1 MGATDFEFQWL
12 DRNVIWA
19 VAEDVRKKFW
29 WESQIPMDV
38 EKIIESR
45 LGLIIQPEHFI
56 RRETDMD
63 AYLTIDR
70 KSIVVDHDMFMDER
84 YLNRL
89 RFSFAHELGHY
100 FLHEYAYKNVQFQ
113 SIEEWKDFLIY
124 LPDFDYGN
132 FEWQANE
139 FAGRLLVPRNELI
152 EAIENAMK
160 YIRKRNLLSYLR
172 SEPKAV
178 LASISPSISKKFGV
192 SDTVIETRAEREMLW
207 PPEKIKY

>member
-1 MGATDFEFQWL
+1 MDPADFKCRRL
-12 DRNVIWA
+12 DRKIIWSI
-19 VAEDVRKKFW
+19 AEDVRQKYW
-29 WESQIPMDV
+29 WESTVPVDM

-45 LGLIIQPEHFI
+45 LKLFIQPEHFI

-70 KSIVVDHDMFMDER
+70 QGIVVDHDMFMDER

-100 FLHEYAYKNVQFQ
+100 FLHEYAYKDDLFQ
-113 SIEEWKDFLIY
+113 SIAEWQSFLMCVS
-124 LPDFDYGN
+124 DFDYGN

-139 FAGRLLVPRNELI
+139 FAGRLLVPRDELVR
-152 EAIENAMK
+152 ELEKAVNYVREN
-160 YIRKRNLLSYLR
+160 NLSEYLKA
-172 SEPKAV
+172 EPKAV
-178 LASISPSISKKFGV
+178 LASISPMISKKFGV

-207 PPEKIKY
+207 PPEDIKY